1 MFSDKLIA
9 IRKEKG
15 LTQTELAKLL
25 HISRSTVSMYELGE
39 REPNFKQL
47 NEISK
52 ALNVSIADLID
63 NNRNAAS
70 LAAAAQRQQKEAELQ
85 EYLELLRTRPEMK
98 VLLDTV
104 KGATKEEVEAN
115 VQFIEALRK
124 SRVE

>member
-70 LAAAAQRQQKEAELQ
+70 LAAAAQRRQAEAELQ

-104 KGATKEEVEAN
+104 KDATKEEVEAN

-124 SRVE
+124 SRQD